1 MSRIQKV
8 IKYLAI
14 ALAIF
19 LVVSIITS
27 IMYGI
32 FSLTN
37 IFSLES
43 DNVTNLTEVKINN
56 DINSLD
62 IDLSNVNVTIKKGNK
77 FKIEANSDNI
87 NYRVVENNLY
97 INQID
102 DNWFNRKVNSDLII
116 YVDKNFVFDFVF
128 IENGAGKLEIKDLST
143 KELELDL
150 GAGRV
155 SIDKLTVLK
164 EASIDGGAG
173 EVNISNSS
181 INNLD
186 LDMGVGKVLLSSIL
200 TGNSEIDAGIGEV
213 ILNLLDKKDNY
224 KINIDK
230 GIGEIIIDGSKVNDE
245 SSYGN
250 GLNTIDIS
258 GGIGSI
264 NINFK

>member
-14 ALAIF
+14 SFAIF
-19 LVVSIITS
+19 LIVSIISS

-32 FSLTN
+32 ISLTN
-37 IFSLES
+37 IFSNS
-43 DNVTNLTEVKINN
+43 DNVTNLNEVKINN
-56 DINSLD
+56 DISSLD

-77 FKIEANSDNI
+77 FKIETNSDNI
-87 NYRVVENNLY
+87 NYRVVENNLF
-97 INQID
+97 INQKD
-102 DNWFNRKVNSDLII
+102 DNWFNRKVNSDLIV
-116 YVDKNFVFDFVF
+116 YVEKNFVFDFVL
-128 IENGAGKLEIKDLST
+128 IENGAGNLEINDLST
-143 KELELDL
+143 NELELDL
-150 GAGRV
+150 GAGKV
-155 SIDKLTVLK
+155 TIDKLTVLK

-186 LDMGVGKVLLSSIL
+186 LDMGIGKVLISSTL

-213 ILNLLDKKDNY
+213 DLNLLDKEDNY

-230 GIGEIIIDGSKVNDE
+230 SIGEIIIDGNKVDDE
-245 SSYGN
+245 NSYGN

>member
-14 ALAIF
+14 SFAIC
-19 LVVSIITS
+19 LIVSIISS

-32 FSLTN
+32 ISLTN
-37 IFSLES
+37 VFSKS
-43 DNVTNLTEVKINN
+43 DNVTNLNEVKINN
-56 DINSLD
+56 DISSLD
-62 IDLSNVNVTIKKGNK
+62 IDLSNVNVMIKKGNK
-77 FKIEANSDNI
+77 FKIETNSDNI
-87 NYRVVENNLY
+87 NYRVVENNLF
-97 INQID
+97 INQKD

-116 YVDKNFVFDFVF
+116 YVEKNFVFDFVL
-128 IENGAGKLEIKDLST
+128 IENGAGKLDINDLST
-143 KELELDL
+143 NELELDL
-150 GAGRV
+150 GAGKV
-155 SIDKLTVLK
+155 TIDKLTVLK

-186 LDMGVGKVLLSSIL
+186 LDMGIGKVLISSTL

-213 ILNLLDKKDNY
+213 DLNLLDKEDNY

-230 GIGEIIIDGSKVNDE
+230 SIGEIIIDGNKVGEEN
-245 SSYGN
+245 SYGN